1 MQEPREIFQTFTRRF
16 GLLNKNCCSVLDQ
29 EVSLVQSHILFE
41 VSKHPGSAMQEIAD
55 SLGMDITTF
64 SRQIQTLIKRELVL
78 KSPSSEDRRI
88 QLLFLTP
95 LGQQVADG
103 IDTEMNAY
111 LEEIFQKMT
120 SFEKATVL
128 QSIELLNDAMLNSDS
143 CCKTLS

>member
-1 MQEPREIFQTFTRRF
+1 MQESREIFQTFTRRF

-41 VSKHPGSAMQEIAD
+41 ISKHPGSAMQEIAD
-55 SLGMDITTF
+55 LLGMDITTF

-95 LGQQVADG
+95 LGQQLTDG
-103 IDTEMNAY
+103 IDAEMNGH
-111 LEEIFQKMT
+111 LEDIFKKMT
-120 SFEKATVL
+120 PFEKTAVL
-128 QSIELLNDAMLNSDS
+128 QSITLLNDAMLNSDS
-143 CCKTLS
+143 CCKTIF